1 MRYDLV
7 LFDNDG
13 VLVDSE
19 PLSNTLLAA
28 YLTELGHPTSYED
41 SFARLHGRRP
51 APGARPRGGTDRQ
64 RLPEDFDD
72 VFHARVFAAF
82 ERELRP
88 VAGVDAVLGKL
99 AADGVPYCVASSGSH
114 ERIRVG
120 HRAAGLDRWF
130 EESRIF
136 SSQDVG
142 RGKPAPDLFL
152 YAAERMGVPVE
163 RCAVVEDSPL
173 GVRAAVAAGMDVYG
187 FTAMTPPERLAGA
200 TRLFGEMGSCSTC
213 CDEAGGDRVHGR
225 GTDICHAELGTNVS
239 IGGGGPDAKLYP

>member
-1 MRYDLV
+1 MRYDLI

-19 PLSNTLLAA
+19 PISNRHLAA
-28 YLTELGHPTSYED
+28 YLTELGHPTTYED
-41 SFARLHGRRP
+41 SIRDYMGAALHRVHDLVLERTGE
-51 APGARPRGGTDRQ
+51 
-64 RLPEDFDD
+64 RLPADFDD

-88 VAGVDAVLGKL
+88 VAGVEGVLEKL
-99 AADGVPYCVASSGSH
+99 AADGMPYCVASSGSH

-120 HRAAGLDRWF
+120 HRATGLDRWF
-130 EESRIF
+130 EDDRIF

-152 YAAERMGVPVE
+152 YAAQRMGVAPE
-163 RCAVVEDSPL
+163 RCLVVEDSPL

-187 FTAMTPPERLAGA
+187 FTAMTPPEKLAGA
-200 TRLFGEMGSCSTC
+200 TQLFSNMGELA
-213 CDEAGGDRVHGR
+213 DLLV
-225 GTDICHAELGTNVS
+225 
-239 IGGGGPDAKLYP
+239 

>member
-1 MRYDLV
+1 MRYDLII
-7 LFDNDG
+7 FDNDG

-19 PLSNTLLAA
+19 SISNTHLAA

-41 SFARLHGRRP
+41 SLRDYMGSAMHRIHDLVLERTGRR
-51 APGARPRGGTDRQ
+51 
-64 RLPEDFDD
+64 LPDDFDD

-82 ERELRP
+82 ERELKP
-88 VAGVDAVLGKL
+88 VPGAGQVLEKL

-120 HRAAGLDRWF
+120 HRTTGLDRWF
-130 EESRIF
+130 DEDRIF

-152 YAAERMGVPVE
+152 HAAERMGVRPE

-173 GVRAAVAAGMDVYG
+173 GVQAANAAGMDVYG
-187 FTAMTPPERLAGA
+187 FTAMTPADRLTGA
-200 TRLFGEMGSCSTC
+200 TQLFADMGELA
-213 CDEAGGDRVHGR
+213 DLLV
-225 GTDICHAELGTNVS
+225 
-239 IGGGGPDAKLYP
+239 

>member
-7 LFDNDG
+7 IFDNDG

-41 SFARLHGRRP
+41 SLRDYM
-51 APGARPRGGTDRQ
+51 GAAMHRVHDLVAERTGE

-72 VFHARVFAAF
+72 VFHRRVFAAF
-82 ERELRP
+82 ERELEP
-88 VAGVDAVLGKL
+88 VPGVVEVLGKL
-99 AADGVPYCVASSGSH
+99 AADGIPYCVASSGSH

-120 HRAAGLDRWF
+120 HRKTGLDRWF
-130 EESRIF
+130 DGGRVF

-152 YAAERMGVPVE
+152 YAAERMGVPPGK
-163 RCAVVEDSPL
+163 CLVVEDSPL
-173 GVRAAVAAGMDVYG
+173 GVRAARAAGMDVYG
-187 FTAMTPPERLAGA
+187 FTAMTPAERLADA
-200 TRLFGEMGSCSTC
+200 DRLFGEMG
-213 CDEAGGDRVHGR
+213 
-225 GTDICHAELGTNVS
+225 ELLELLQPLQG
-239 IGGGGPDAKLYP
+239 